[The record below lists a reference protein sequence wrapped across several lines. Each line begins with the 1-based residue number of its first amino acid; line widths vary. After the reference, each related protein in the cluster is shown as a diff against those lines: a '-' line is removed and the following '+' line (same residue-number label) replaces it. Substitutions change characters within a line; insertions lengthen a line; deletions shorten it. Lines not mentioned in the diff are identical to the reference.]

1 MSIWRHEK
9 PTRFM
14 NLKAKENIPK
24 NQLNHQ
30 ETQEEMGRELT
41 EPKEDMED
49 KDRNHR
55 NSKFQDA

>member
-1 MSIWRHEK
+1 
-9 PTRFM
+9 M

-30 ETQEEMGRELT
+30 ETQEEMGGELT
-41 EPKEDMED
+41 EPQEDMED

-55 NSKFQDA
+55 NSKFPDA